1 MNTEYTKGL
10 STGIFAFAFWGFVPL
25 FWKQIKAIPPYE
37 IMSFRVVCALM
48 VLLIL
53 LALKSELKE
62 SLQLIKEKT
71 SLVLFSTILI
81 GSNWLIYVWAVNSGY
96 IVETSLGYFINPLMN
111 VFLGVFFL
119 GERLRK
125 IQWAAIALA
134 AIGVSW
140 MFVQSVGKPW
150 IALAVAGTFALYGLT
165 KKKLGAKSLVGL
177 GAENILLLPVALT
190 YLAWLFGNSKLLW
203 PSQTPKV
210 MTLTLLSGLATVLPL
225 SAFGHAVKHLTL
237 TTLGLV
243 QYLAPTFQLT
253 IGVLVYKEAFTSTHA
268 ASFALIW
275 TALLLYTSEGLYN
288 RKQVNLL
295 KRKVV

>member
-10 STGIFAFAFWGFVPL
+10 ASGVFAFAFWGFVPL
-25 FWKQIKAIPPYE
+25 FWKQIKSIPPYE
-37 IMSFRVVCALM
+37 IMSFRVVCALL
-48 VLLIL
+48 VIVSIL
-53 LALKSELKE
+53 AIRSELRE
-62 SLQLIKEKT
+62 SLKLIKEQ
-71 SLVLFSTILI
+71 SLLVLMSTLLI

-125 IQWAAIALA
+125 AQWMAITIAAL
-134 AIGVSW
+134 GVGW
-140 MFVQSVGKPW
+140 MFLNSVGKPW

-165 KKKLGAKSLVGL
+165 KKRLGAKSLVGL
-177 GAENILLLPVALT
+177 GAENILLLPVALS
-190 YLAWLFGNSKLLW
+190 YLGWLVGNSKLLW
-203 PSQTPKV
+203 PSQSPKV

-243 QYLAPTFQLT
+243 QYLAPTFQLM
-253 IGVLVYKEAFTSTHA
+253 IGVLVYKEAFTNVHA
-268 ASFALIW
+268 SSFALIW
-275 TALLLYTSEGLYN
+275 SALLIYTGEGLYN
-288 RKQVNLL
+288 RKQLL
-295 KRKVV
+295 LAKRNAI